1 MFNENSYDN
10 SFLYENEYNNGSFVF
25 NNLDY
30 INYELS
36 NDKNLFFADFH
47 VPMTQNENAQQNEE
61 SLTSDVN
68 NKINHDKV
76 EFTKRSTI
84 SKTDNRLEC
93 LIKKKEKIFD
103 IKKIK
108 RLGRHKKQQIYNNN
122 ESTHTK
128 DKSDNIKTK
137 VKRNVRINIEDLVN
151 IALSKSNNKKLN
163 GIRLKKSKNPL
174 VIAYKKEENEK
185 LLKMSVEELLS
196 SEISDKFKTLP
207 KDYNKKQIEK
217 IKKENDE
224 ELNSIL
230 KKKFL
235 EMIELYTNK
244 IREDNIF
251 KYFRRI
257 DKDLEEFRN
266 EGVDEEYIKLY
277 TSIANEF
284 EDNIKRIFPREKRK
298 KKYTN

>member
-1 MFNENSYDN
+1 MFNDDSFNN
-10 SFLYENEYNNGSFVF
+10 SFLYRNEYNNNSFIF
-25 NNLDY
+25 NDLDNL
-30 INYELS
+30 NYELS
-36 NDKNLFFADFH
+36 NEKNLFFVDFET
-47 VPMTQNENAQQNEE
+47 PMRKNENVQQNGE
-61 SLTSDVN
+61 SLPSDINN
-68 NKINHDKV
+68 NKINHD
-76 EFTKRSTI
+76 EGDFTKRSTI

-93 LIKKKEKIFD
+93 LIKKKEKIFY
-103 IKKIK
+103 IEKTR
-108 RLGRHKKQQIYNNN
+108 RLGRHKKDQIYNKN

-137 VKRNVRINIEDLVN
+137 VKRNAKNNCVDLVN

-163 GIRLKKSKNPL
+163 GIRLKKVKNPL

-185 LLKMSVEELLS
+185 LLKLSVEELLS
-196 SEISDKFKTLP
+196 SEISDKYKTLP

-230 KKKFL
+230 KKNFL

-277 TSIANEF
+277 TTIANEF
-284 EDNIKRIFPREKRK
+284 EDNIKKIFPRKQRK
-298 KKYTN
+298 KKLD

>member
-1 MFNENSYDN
+1 MFNDDSFNN
-10 SFLYENEYNNGSFVF
+10 SFLYGNEYNNNSFIF
-25 NNLDY
+25 NDLDN

-36 NDKNLFFADFH
+36 NEKNLFFVDFET
-47 VPMTQNENAQQNEE
+47 PIRKNENLLQNGE

-103 IKKIK
+103 IKKTR
-108 RLGRHKKQQIYNNN
+108 RLGRHKKEQIYNNN

-128 DKSDNIKTK
+128 DKSDNVKTK
-137 VKRNVRINIEDLVN
+137 VKRNVKKNCVDLVN

-163 GIRLKKSKNPL
+163 GIRLKKVKNPL

-230 KKKFL
+230 KKNFL

-244 IREDNIF
+244 TREDNIF

-277 TSIANEF
+277 TTIANEF

-298 KKYTN
+298 KKLY